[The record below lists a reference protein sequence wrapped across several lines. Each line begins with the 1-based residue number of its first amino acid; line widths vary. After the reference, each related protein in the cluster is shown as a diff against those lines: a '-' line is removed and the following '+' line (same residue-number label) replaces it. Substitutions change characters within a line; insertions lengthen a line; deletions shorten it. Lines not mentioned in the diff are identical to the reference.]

1 MKKIIKTILCVFAI
15 VLTVAFPALISKSV
29 KDGIALCLYTLVPA
43 LLPFMLIVNI
53 MQKHDLCSQISY
65 ILKPILK
72 IFFKISD
79 NGCFAVIIGFICG
92 YPMGA
97 KTISDL
103 YIHKK
108 ISFSE
113 AAYLVTF
120 CNNCSL
126 SFLLNYI
133 FLNYLQNS
141 FIKNT
146 AFINPALLCVILVY
160 CPAFIVGT
168 ANRFLLK
175 PDITVN
181 NSKAM
186 PFTGNPILLSV
197 KSLTTL
203 SVYVIC
209 FNIMSRLLLTLPIN
223 ATFKSILCGVSE
235 ITSGTAIIFEN
246 ISGNTV
252 FCTYL
257 ILLFTVF
264 GGISITMQSLSQIC
278 HSKLKVYY
286 LVGKLKS
293 SVVFTLLFFILYLV
307 KN

>member
-1 MKKIIKTILCVFAI
+1 MFCR
-15 VLTVAFPALISKSV
+15 
-29 KDGIALCLYTLVPA
+29 
-43 LLPFMLIVNI
+43 
-53 MQKHDLCSQISY
+53 
-65 ILKPILK
+65 
-72 IFFKISD
+72 
-79 NGCFAVIIGFICG
+79 IIGFICG

-252 FCTYL
+252 LCTYL

-286 LVGKLKS
+286 LVGKLES

>member
-1 MKKIIKTILCVFAI
+1 MCFCHSINCYISCFNIKKCKGWHCLVFI
-15 VLTVAFPALISKSV
+15 HS
-29 KDGIALCLYTLVPA
+29 VPA

-146 AFINPALLCVILVY
+146 AFINPALLCAILVY
-160 CPAFIVGT
+160 CPAFIVGA

-186 PFTGNPILLSV
+186 PFTGNLILLSV

-223 ATFKSILCGVSE
+223 ATFKSILCGISE

-246 ISGNTV
+246 VNGNTV
-252 FCTYL
+252 LCTYL

-264 GGISITMQSLSQIC
+264 GGISITIQSLSQIC

-286 LVGKLKS
+286 LVGKLES

>member
-1 MKKIIKTILCVFAI
+1 MYRHKAMPSFTLFDIKAGN
-15 VLTVAFPALISKSV
+15 A
-29 KDGIALCLYTLVPA
+29 
-43 LLPFMLIVNI
+43 
-53 MQKHDLCSQISY
+53 
-65 ILKPILK
+65 
-72 IFFKISD
+72 
-79 NGCFAVIIGFICG
+79 
-92 YPMGA
+92 
-97 KTISDL
+97 
-103 YIHKK
+103 
-108 ISFSE
+108 
-113 AAYLVTF
+113 
-120 CNNCSL
+120 
-126 SFLLNYI
+126 
-133 FLNYLQNS
+133 
-141 FIKNT
+141 
-146 AFINPALLCVILVY
+146 
-160 CPAFIVGT
+160 
-168 ANRFLLK
+168 
-175 PDITVN
+175 TVN

-186 PFTGNPILLSV
+186 PFTGNPILLSF

-252 FCTYL
+252 LCTYL

-286 LVGKLKS
+286 LVGKLES

>member
-197 KSLTTL
+197 KSLTTD
-203 SVYVIC
+203 
-209 FNIMSRLLLTLPIN
+209 R
-223 ATFKSILCGVSE
+223 K
-235 ITSGTAIIFEN
+235 
-246 ISGNTV
+246 
-252 FCTYL
+252 
-257 ILLFTVF
+257 
-264 GGISITMQSLSQIC
+264 
-278 HSKLKVYY
+278 
-286 LVGKLKS
+286 
-293 SVVFTLLFFILYLV
+293 SVV
-307 KN
+307 